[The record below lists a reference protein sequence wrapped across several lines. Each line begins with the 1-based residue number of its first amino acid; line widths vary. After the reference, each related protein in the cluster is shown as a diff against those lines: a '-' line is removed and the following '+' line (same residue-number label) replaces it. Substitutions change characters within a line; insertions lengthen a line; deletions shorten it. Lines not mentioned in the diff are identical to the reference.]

1 MDPVAFKVFGIEIMW
16 YSILITI
23 GIIIGAILAFKE
35 AERLGIGEDNLI
47 DLLLYAIPLA
57 VLGARIHYIIFT
69 WDYYSQNPKEILH
82 FRGGRFGY
90 SWCYYSRSYSSHC
103 IFKEKKFRFLD
114 YSRLLCSFPCT
125 RTRNRTVG
133 KLY

>member
-57 VLGARIHYIIFT
+57 VLG
-69 WDYYSQNPKEILH
+69 
-82 FRGGRFGY
+82 G
-90 SWCYYSRSYSSHC
+90 
-103 IFKEKKFRFLD
+103 
-114 YSRLLCSFPCT
+114 
-125 RTRNRTVG
+125 
-133 KLY
+133 